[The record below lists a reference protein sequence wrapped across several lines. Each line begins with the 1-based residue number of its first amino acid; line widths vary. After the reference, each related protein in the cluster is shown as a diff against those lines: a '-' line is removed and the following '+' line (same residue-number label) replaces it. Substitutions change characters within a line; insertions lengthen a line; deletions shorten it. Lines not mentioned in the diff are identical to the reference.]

1 MTNFKKEVEMLCE
14 RRERYPMECTSRCYS
29 NGMQK
34 VFQLVNVL
42 EEMNEL
48 VAFVVLNDISNY
60 YFCLLLPFLDR
71 LLQHITCVSYG
82 FKIHPSTSVM
92 QPVILVS

>member
-1 MTNFKKEVEMLCE
+1 MKEESDIRWSARADAILMVCKK
-14 RRERYPMECTSRCYS
+14 Y
-29 NGMQK
+29 
-34 VFQLVNVL
+34 FQLVNVL

-48 VAFVVLNDISNY
+48 VAFVVLND
-60 YFCLLLPFLDR
+60 FLDR

>member
-1 MTNFKKEVEMLCE
+1 MKEESDIRWSARADAILMVCKK
-14 RRERYPMECTSRCYS
+14 Y
-29 NGMQK
+29 
-34 VFQLVNVL
+34 FQLVNVL

-60 YFCLLLPFLDR
+60 YFCLLLLFLDG